1 MRYLSSLIVFASLGI
16 IGSAF
21 GGTTDDST
29 LWRMTFDSGWLG
41 PVETRVEI
49 TLEADRLTG
58 RSLSGAAALLAE
70 LPGDHDIS
78 DGLLVFEAGRQE
90 DGSYKGTFTAPWRK
104 GDLTLTISDQTIE
117 GSVQGGAFNGAISGY
132 PADSTGPIRDYRA
145 ILEAFDAVVASRIF
159 SPEDL
164 EAPGYVAFRES
175 LGRIAA
181 AATDDLD
188 ITLGFHWAWNNDP
201 FSHFELRRS
210 RQTAEQMFTYFDGM
224 RVGFE
229 AATVEFRDDIAVLKV
244 RTMMGA
250 DTIEQIEAAYTRIA
264 EVGPKT
270 LIIDLRGNSGGAF
283 AVKPLI
289 EHVIDEPLDAG
300 FFLSQVWNRDHDRP
314 PTTEEALASPP
325 WQGWSI
331 IAFWHAVQASDILR
345 IRFYPAEPNFDGPVY
360 VLLDQTAASAT
371 ELAADALRASGL
383 TTSIGTRTAGR
394 MLSQS
399 MFDVADGFVVSLP
412 VADYYSLAHGR
423 IEGAGVPTDIE
434 IDPAAALDKAL
445 ELAASN

>member
-1 MRYLSSLIVFASLGI
+1 MYGLRLLVALAGLGFAGT
-16 IGSAF
+16 AA
-21 GGTTDDST
+21 GGPASDST
-29 LWRMTFDSGWLG
+29 LWHMTFDTGWLG
-41 PVETRVEI
+41 PVEAKVEI

-58 RSLSGAAALLAE
+58 RSLSGATALLAE
-70 LPGDHDIS
+70 LPGDHDVAA
-78 DGLLVFEAGRQE
+78 GLLAFEAGRQE
-90 DGSYKGTFTAPWRK
+90 DGSYKGTFTAPWRN
-104 GDLTLTISDQTIE
+104 GDLSLTLSERTIE
-117 GSVQGGAFNGAISGY
+117 GSVQGGAFRGTISAY
-132 PADSTGPIRDYRA
+132 PADSAGPIRDYRA
-145 ILEAFDAVVASRIF
+145 ILETFDTVVASRIF
-159 SPEDL
+159 SPGDL

-188 ITLGFHWAWNNDP
+188 VTLGFHWAWDNNP
-201 FSHFELRRS
+201 FSHFELKRS
-210 RQTAEQMFTYFDGM
+210 QQTAEQMFTYFDGM

-229 AATVEFRDDIAVLKV
+229 AATVEFRDNIAILKV
-244 RTMMGA
+244 KTMMGA
-250 DTIEQIEAAYTRIA
+250 DTIEQIEAAYARIA

-300 FFLSQVWNRDHDRP
+300 FFLSQVWNRKHDRP
-314 PTTEEALASPP
+314 PTREEALASPP

-331 IAFWHAVQASDILR
+331 IAFWHAVQTSDILR

-360 VLLDQTAASAT
+360 VLLDRSAASAT
-371 ELAADALRASGL
+371 ELAADALRASGR
-383 TTSIGTRTAGR
+383 TTLIGTRTAGR